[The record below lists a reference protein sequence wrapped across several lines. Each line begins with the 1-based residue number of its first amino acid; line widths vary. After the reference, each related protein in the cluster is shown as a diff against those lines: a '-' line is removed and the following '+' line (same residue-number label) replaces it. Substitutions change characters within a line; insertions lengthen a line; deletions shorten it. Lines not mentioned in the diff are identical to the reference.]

1 MFSYILLKI
10 VDVLSYNLI
19 HFSNE
24 FKEIVYLFQVNLFE
38 ISLVLSIV
46 LLFTV
51 YIHTKDNHSY
61 FEHSIITPGILKT
74 SREIGYL
81 FSRNVINV
89 ERLKQLKNKAVFSE
103 NSSENS
109 EVKSQKLNDLVFMLD
124 SMGLVLHANQ
134 DTLNELDMGYKDTL
148 GESIFDIYARFNYF
162 DKSWFDN
169 LRADNKTKIII
180 KVHEQ
185 NEKWYML
192 THSVNLD
199 LEGNIESILITG
211 NDVSFL
217 IDSID
222 MKNIYA
228 EKDYLTGLI
237 NQYGMHEKIKNL
249 EHIKKAAS
257 FFIQVLHFTEIT
269 NYYGHEIG
277 DKLLNEV
284 VRELQNIVSEDCI
297 IARYAN
303 SKFVILCIDESIAG
317 DILDKLKT
325 FISSSYIIDKIN
337 LQVDKRIGY
346 AFYPEDTDDLEDLLT
361 LSSIA
366 LKETIL
372 SNSFSMVKFEN
383 KMRDKLKYN
392 VEIANKLKDALDND
406 LIEVHFQKIM
416 DCKTKKMYI
425 LEELSRWNDK
435 DLGYIPPIDF
445 FRIAKNTNQ
454 LSRLDRYMVEKS
466 ILAFKELQ
474 LDKQYDN
481 VKLTINISPESLLDS
496 SFKDFINRILRR
508 VKIDPV
514 DIFIEISETTFV
526 NNLDLCIDRI
536 NSYKDNGFKIALD
549 DFGTEYSS
557 LSVLESVD
565 FDIIKIDRHFINNIQ
580 KAGNLEIIKMIRKI
594 TNISNKEIVAEG
606 VETKEQSELLKIL
619 GCSIQQGFYLH
630 RPENLNIKKELF

>member
-249 EHIKKAAS
+249 EHIKKAAA